1 MWSDLL
7 HRMRALVRRK
17 AVECELDEELQFHF
31 EQQVEKYLQRGLDRP
46 EAIRQARLTV
56 GGMEQLKEECRDA
69 RGVAFIDTL
78 LQDIRYGLRSL
89 RKSPGFTI
97 VAVLTLALGI
107 GVNTTLF
114 TAYDSIALKPLPV
127 GGADT
132 VVRLERWFASGS
144 LGNGQYAFS
153 YPEYAF
159 YRDHNTVFSSLVAA
173 SWPLRVFTAL
183 PITDDPKSN
192 RFREP
197 EKAAAQLASA
207 NYFSALGVP
216 ALAGRTF
223 LPEEDQPPGG
233 HPVVVLSYPFWQR
246 RFAASPQ
253 VLGRTIKVNDTV
265 FTVVGIAPPDFIG
278 TGVPPQVP
286 DFWAPL
292 AMQEQVIPGQ
302 TWLTL
307 SGAYQIQLLGRLR
320 PGMERKQAQ
329 AEAALMASQ
338 FGQQHLERDRTID
351 ITVQRA
357 TFFGNTEDIQFQATV
372 AGFMVV
378 VGMVLLIA
386 CANLA
391 NMLLARST
399 LRRKEIGIRLALG
412 ASRGRLIR
420 QMLTES
426 ILLSLMGGT
435 AGLLFSIWAGKL
447 LWLVIAPLMQG
458 IFWSDATLAIP
469 TGPDARVF
477 GYTVFLSLLS
487 GVIFGLS
494 PALQSSKPDLTTA
507 LKEESNRRLSRSRLR
522 GFLMGGQVAVSM
534 LFLICAGLLV
544 RGLLRSQS
552 VDPGF
557 DTRSA
562 FTVWCDLGPDEA
574 KARTLQRQIVERL
587 ENLRQIKGV
596 TVGERFPFMG
606 TWTPPIMPE
615 GSAGSSNG
623 AVSRTLANHVSP
635 SYFDTLGI
643 PILRGR
649 TFTRQEGET
658 GAHVGIISESGA
670 RRLWPGEDP
679 LGRRAKL
686 DTRFTGE
693 FDAEFEVI
701 GVAKDI
707 RSANLSRVDPSF
719 VYLPV
724 TPAQS
729 NGILVRIRG
738 SRRDAVASVRT
749 AIEGVDK
756 DLLPGFSMTSLEED
770 PVRIQK
776 LIMQTTTT
784 FAAVLACLALALA
797 SVGIYGVMSYLV
809 TQRTGEIGIRMALG
823 ADARNVL
830 TSVLL
835 SGLRPVFIGAVLGLV
850 GAASL
855 SVVLHATLVF
865 PGSVDVLFGVS
876 MLDPLT
882 FIGLTVFVACVA
894 AIASAIPARRA
905 TSVDPV
911 IALRYE

>member
-1 MWSDLL
+1 MLSDLL
-7 HRMRALVRRK
+7 FRLRALVHRQSAERD
-17 AVECELDEELQFHF
+17 LDEELQFHF
-31 EQQVEKYLQRGLDRP
+31 ERQVKKYLQRGLDRP
-46 EAIRQARLTV
+46 EAVRRARLTF

-69 RGVAFIDTL
+69 RGVALLDTL
-78 LQDIRYGLRSL
+78 LKDVRYGLRTL

-114 TAYDSIALKPLPV
+114 TAYDAIALKPLPV
-127 GGADT
+127 GGPDS
-132 VVRLERWFASGS
+132 VMRLERWFASGS

-159 YRDHNTVFSSLVAA
+159 YRDHNAVFSSLVAA
-173 SWPLRVFTAL
+173 SWPLRVFAAL
-183 PITDDPKSN
+183 PNTGDPKSH
-192 RFREP
+192 RFRDP
-197 EKAAAQLASA
+197 EKASAQLVSA

-216 ALAGRTF
+216 VLAGRSF
-223 LPEEDQPPGG
+223 LPEEDQPPGR
-233 HPVVVLSYPFWQR
+233 HPVVVLSFPFWQR
-246 RFAASPQ
+246 KFGSDIQ
-253 VLGRTIKVNDTV
+253 VLGKIIKVNDTA

-302 TWLTL
+302 AWLNL
-307 SGAYQIQLLGRLR
+307 AGAYQIQLLGRLR
-320 PGMERKQAQ
+320 SGTDRRLAQ
-329 AEAALMASQ
+329 AEAGVLASQ
-338 FGQQHLERDRTID
+338 FARVHPERDRTID
-351 ITVQRA
+351 ITLQRA

-412 ASRGRLIR
+412 ASRARLIR

-426 ILLSLMGGT
+426 VLLSLMGGS
-435 AGLLFSIWAGKL
+435 AGLLLSIWASKL
-447 LWLVIAPLMQG
+447 LWLVINPLLEG
-458 IFWSDATLAIP
+458 IFWSDAVLAIP
-469 TGPDARVF
+469 TGPDVRVF
-477 GYTVFLSLLS
+477 GYTVLLSLLS

-494 PALQSSKPDLTTA
+494 PALQCSKPDLTTA
-507 LKEESNRRLSRSRLR
+507 LKEESNHRLSRSRLR

-552 VDPGF
+552 ADPGF

-562 FTVWCDLGPDEA
+562 LMVWCDLGPGEA
-574 KARTLQRQIVERL
+574 TAHALQRQIVERL
-587 ENLRQIKGV
+587 ENLREIRGV
-596 TVGERFPFMG
+596 TVAERFPFMG

-615 GSAGSSNG
+615 SSTGSSNG
-623 AVSRTLANHVSP
+623 VVSRTLANHVSP

-658 GAHVGIISESGA
+658 GARVGIISESGA

-686 DTRFTGE
+686 DTKFTGKFE
-693 FDAEFEVI
+693 AEFEVI
-701 GVAKDI
+701 GVAKDV

-729 NGILVRIRG
+729 NGILVRTQG
-738 SRRDAVASVRT
+738 NRRDAIASVRT
-749 AIEGVDK
+749 AIEAVDK
-756 DLLPGFSMTSLEED
+756 GLLPGFSMTSLEED
-770 PVRIQK
+770 PVRMQK
-776 LIMQTTTT
+776 LIMRTTTT

-823 ADARNVL
+823 ANTRDVL
-830 TSVLL
+830 ASVVL

-850 GAASL
+850 GAAGL
-855 SVVLHATLVF
+855 SAILHATLVF
-865 PGSVDVLFGVS
+865 PGSVDLLFGVS
-876 MLDPLT
+876 MFDPLT

-894 AIASAIPARRA
+894 ALASAIPARRA

-911 IALRYE
+911 VALRYE